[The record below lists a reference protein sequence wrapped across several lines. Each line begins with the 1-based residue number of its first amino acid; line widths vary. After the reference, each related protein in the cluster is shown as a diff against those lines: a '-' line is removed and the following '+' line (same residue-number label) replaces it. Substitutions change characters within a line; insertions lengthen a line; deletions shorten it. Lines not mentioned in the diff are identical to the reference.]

1 LTKYEV
7 THRHFGNAQTRILN
21 KKALDLKFDFV
32 FENLGLKHQSNDV
45 QLYFKLP
52 LLFFMLI
59 MFPVLKYGRVQK
71 SLFKQSFHKKC
82 WILLAT
88 TTSSR
93 NY

>member
-1 LTKYEV
+1 MLV
-7 THRHFGNAQTRILN
+7 THRHVGNAQTRILN

-32 FENLGLKHQSNDV
+32 FENLGLKHQSNDI
-45 QLYFKLP
+45 QLYYKLP

-82 WILLAT
+82 
-88 TTSSR
+88 
-93 NY
+93 